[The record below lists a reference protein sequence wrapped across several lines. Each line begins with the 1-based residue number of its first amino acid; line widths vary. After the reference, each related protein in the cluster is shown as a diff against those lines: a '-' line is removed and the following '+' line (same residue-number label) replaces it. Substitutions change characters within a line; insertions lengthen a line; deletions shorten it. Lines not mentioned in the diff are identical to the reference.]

1 MKLLELRRYCTD
13 MASDM
18 ADGKAAR
25 MITRHV
31 NAALEQVA
39 SSHEWSFLRDRAQ
52 VALEAPATGVAL
64 GVVQGSDLFTLTGEV
79 WLQTWI
85 DEKRE
90 VLVDGEEG
98 ILFRFDALQSA
109 AVARMTQEWIA
120 ATDATTSYTVLRG
133 TYPLPANTSVV
144 TEVRLADSRQILVPL
159 SPEEFDFRKQESVTL
174 QADPIYYTVRGDE
187 LEVWPTPEEAKV
199 LLLSRKRVPALVVDA
214 SPDTTLID
222 WPDRFGSLLYRAL
235 DVQIVTNHSKSTSL
249 EPSLALAAF
258 QAALARA
265 KETDGG
271 RQPGPRHFTLGG
283 SMSWSD
289 RDRLAAKRG
298 RVES

>member
-52 VALEAPATGVAL
+52 IALEAPATGSAL
-64 GVVQGSDLFTLTGEV
+64 GVVQGSDQFTLTGEV

-90 VLVDGEEG
+90 LLVSGDDG
-98 ILFRFDALQSA
+98 ILFRFDALLSPT
-109 AVARMTQEWIA
+109 VARMTQEWVE
-120 ATDATTSYTVLRG
+120 ATDTVTTYTLLRG
-133 TYPLPANTSVV
+133 IYPLPANTSVV
-144 TEVRLADSRQILVPL
+144 TEVRLADSRQVLVPL
-159 SPEEFDFRKQESVTL
+159 SPEEFDFRKQEQVTT
-174 QADPIYYTVRGDE
+174 QADPLYFTVRGDE
-187 LEVWPTPEEAKV
+187 LEIWPTPEEAKM
-199 LLLSRKRVPALVVDA
+199 LLLSRKRVPALVTDA

-235 DVQIVTNHSKSTSL
+235 DVQVVTNHAKSTSL

-258 QAALARA
+258 QSALARA
-265 KETDGG
+265 KDTDGG
-271 RQPGPRHFTLGG
+271 RQPGPRDFTLGRG
-283 SMSWSD
+283 MTWRD
-289 RDRLAAKRG
+289 RDRLAAQRG